1 MKNRWLSN
9 KYNRW
14 LVYIMG
20 FLFVGVIISNYLS
33 PWNRFRREPS
43 STYVELART
52 CKDLLKQNDLCETNN
67 IFTDPGRY
75 ELFKKGVRVKPQN
88 VNFSGRMSKYSLR
101 EIIVYT
107 NRVFILHSAGKMGGF
122 CVWTEFLPVDDRW
135 QVEMVVP
142 EAARS
147 YLLWEGDDSEL

>member
-1 MKNRWLSN
+1 VFETNS
-9 KYNRW
+9 
-14 LVYIMG
+14 V
-20 FLFVGVIISNYLS
+20 FSETD
-33 PWNRFRREPS
+33 RRE
-43 STYVELART
+43 
-52 CKDLLKQNDLCETNN
+52 
-67 IFTDPGRY
+67 
-75 ELFKKGVRVKPQN
+75 LFEKGVKVKPPN

-107 NRVFILHSAGKMGGF
+107 NRVFILHSAGKAGGF

-147 YLLWEGDDSEL
+147 YLLWEGNDDDL